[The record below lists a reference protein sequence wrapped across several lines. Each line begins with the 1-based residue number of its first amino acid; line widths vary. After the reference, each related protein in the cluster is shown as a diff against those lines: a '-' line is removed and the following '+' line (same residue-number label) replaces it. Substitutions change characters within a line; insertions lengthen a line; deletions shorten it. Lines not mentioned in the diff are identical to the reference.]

1 MQPAATHLPWYRQP
15 ILWIRALYDWTLG
28 WAESRYA
35 TPALFVLAFVES
47 SFFPIPPDV
56 LLIALAVAKPA
67 RSFFY
72 AGVATIGSV
81 MGGAFG
87 WWLGTTFWQSLGVH
101 DQCMEFGGGHLLFAH
116 VPGFTCEV
124 FGKVRDLYAEDAM
137 LYLFVAAFT
146 PIPYKVFTIAAGVFS
161 IDLPL
166 LIVASFVGRGARFF
180 LVAALIRR
188 FGAPIRRFLESRFEL
203 MTIVFAILLAGGV
216 AAIKCL

>member
-1 MQPAATHLPWYRQP
+1 MEPASIDVPWYRRP
-15 ILWIRALYDWTLG
+15 LLWVRALYDWTLA

-56 LLIALAVAKPA
+56 LLIALAVAKPT
-67 RSFFY
+67 RSFFF
-72 AGVATIGSV
+72 ASVATIGSV
-81 MGGAFG
+81 MGGIFG
-87 WWLGTTFWQSLGVH
+87 WWLGTAFWQALGVH
-101 DQCMEFGGGHLLFAH
+101 GPCAEFGGGDLLFSH

-124 FGKVRDLYAEDAM
+124 FGKVRDLYAKDAV
-137 LYLFVAAFT
+137 LYLFIAAFT

-161 IDLPL
+161 INLPV
-166 LIVASFVGRGARFF
+166 LIAASLVGRGARFF

-203 MTIVFAILLAGGV
+203 MTIAFAILLVGGV
-216 AAIKCL
+216 AAVKCM